1 MKPLAT
7 VSTLAVL
14 SVMVWAQPYRVD
26 LQQTTQPGTEATP
39 AQQQTAPS
47 NQTAPAAGQAAPQ
60 APAAPAPVARPIPTC
75 PNPAPTQPASAR
87 KWKGGQAEYQA
98 FTAAAQA
105 PAAQKAQAFANFV
118 QKYPNSDYKVLALI
132 QEMAAQTSSP
142 AQAVETAETILK
154 TPGADADA
162 FVRAYS
168 IISYFMPQLVQPNDP
183 QMQQKLNT
191 LYQAAYC
198 GNQMLEA
205 AQGLQPNAKA
215 QSEYI
220 YNRAIGFVALQDK
233 NYPLAKQKLM
243 QVVQFNSKDPL
254 AYYWL
259 GIAQLSD
266 KPADFNTGIFS
277 LARAADLAPQAQAL
291 TSYFQ
296 KVYDSYHGSDD
307 GIQDVKTAAA
317 NNTQPPAGFKILSKI
332 DIENAQIEAENAR
345 LAAEAAK
352 QLPPANTFAGI
363 EARLKLP
370 DKAAPVWK
378 DLKGQTIELD
388 GVVVSAEGRHVDV
401 AVGPDAISKN
411 QADVRVMVAA
421 TPHVKEGEKVSVQG
435 VATRYVTD
443 PTFLL
448 TLEKG
453 SVKHTAAQ

>member
-7 VSTLAVL
+7 VSMLAAL

-26 LQQTTQPGTEATP
+26 LQQTTQTGTDTAP

-47 NQTAPAAGQAAPQ
+47 SQTAPAAGQAAPT
-60 APAAPAPVARPIPTC
+60 PATPAPVARPIPTC
-75 PNPAPTQPASAR
+75 PTPAPTQPASAR

-105 PAAQKAQAFANFV
+105 PAAQRAQAFANFV

-132 QEMAAQTSSP
+132 QEMAAQTSAP
-142 AQAVETAETILK
+142 GQAVATAETILK
-154 TPGADADA
+154 TQGADADA

-168 IISYFMPQLVQPNDP
+168 IISYFMPQLLQPNDP
-183 QMQQKLNT
+183 QMQQKLDV

-198 GNQMLEA
+198 GNQMLQA
-205 AQGLQPNAKA
+205 AQGLQPAAKA

-220 YNRAIGFVALQDK
+220 YNRAAGFVALQDK
-233 NYPLAKQKLM
+233 NYPQAKQKLQ
-243 QVVQFNSKDPL
+243 QVIQFNSKDPL

-266 KPADFNTGIFS
+266 KPADFNVGIFS
-277 LARAADLAPQAQAL
+277 LARAAALAPQAQAL

-307 GIQDVKTAAA
+307 GIQDVKTAAST
-317 NNTQPPAGFKILSKI
+317 NTQPPAGFKILSKV

-388 GVVVSAEGRHVDV
+388 GVVIATAPRHVDV

-411 QADVRVMVAA
+411 QADVRVVVAA

-435 VATRYVTD
+435 VAARYETD
-443 PTFLL
+443 PAFLL

-453 SVKHTAAQ
+453 TVKHTAAK